1 MISQG
6 LKNTGPLVVVLFV
19 FELTKIRFGWDRRPR
34 CGRMEDKMEL
44 SAITGLM
51 GVTKLNSLEEATR
64 TGSLTPKAETVDG
77 TLFDAFLN
85 TAIDNIKTTNSYLSD
100 AEDEEIK
107 FALGETENTHDL
119 TIALQ
124 KASTALQYT
133 VAVRDKLLEA
143 YKELMQM
150 QI

>member
-1 MISQG
+1 MEISSIA
-6 LKNTGPLVVVLFV
+6 VL
-19 FELTKIRFGWDRRPR
+19 
-34 CGRMEDKMEL
+34 
-44 SAITGLM
+44 TGLDS
-51 GVTKLNSLEEATR
+51 VSSV
-64 TGSLTPKAETVDG
+64 GSLTGTLTEKSGKAEG

-100 AEDEEIK
+100 AEDEKLK

-133 VAVRDKLLEA
+133 VAVRDKLLDA
-143 YKELMQM
+143 YKEII
-150 QI
+150 QIQI

>member
-1 MISQG
+1 MDI
-6 LKNTGPLVVVLFV
+6 
-19 FELTKIRFGWDRRPR
+19 
-34 CGRMEDKMEL
+34 
-44 SAITGLM
+44 SAISTQVGLS
-51 GVTKLNSLEEATR
+51 GPSSVDKVS
-64 TGSLTPKAETVDG
+64 SLTGTLTEKSDKAEG

-85 TAIDNIKTTNSYLSD
+85 SALDNIKTTNSYLSD
-100 AEDEEIK
+100 MENEKIK

-133 VAVRDKLLEA
+133 VAVRDKFMDA
-143 YKELMQM
+143 YRELMQM

>member
-1 MISQG
+1 MDISAINAHMG
-6 LKNTGPLVVVLFV
+6 LTGLNGVDGTSSLAVVLT
-19 FELTKIRFGWDRRPR
+19 EKKD
-34 CGRMEDKMEL
+34 
-44 SAITGLM
+44 
-51 GVTKLNSLEEATR
+51 
-64 TGSLTPKAETVDG
+64 KAEG
-77 TLFDAFLN
+77 TLFDSFLN

-100 AEDEEIK
+100 AENEKIK

-133 VAVRDKLLEA
+133 VAIRDKVMEA
-143 YKELMQM
+143 YRELMQM